1 MAGMLLNEHL
11 AERVAMDRRVT
22 IEEARAIVS
31 VSLQLGPPANQAKA
45 KQAKGASAR
54 KMKRTKA
61 KRIAKVPLTAKQKI
75 ALRFGPD
82 DSRPRVGTPFL
93 QGGAPGLG
101 KR

>member
-1 MAGMLLNEHL
+1 MLLNEHL
-11 AERVAMDRRVT
+11 AERVAMDRGVT

-31 VSLQLGPPANQAKA
+31 AGLQLGPPASQAKS

-54 KMKRTKA
+54 KKKRTKA

-75 ALRFGPD
+75 ARRFGPD
-82 DSRPRVGTPFL
+82 DGRPRGGAPFV